1 MSTRETK
8 ARAGPVCDVRREVF
22 ALVRVVLLTRCHCVA
37 MAGELYEAGI
47 GQPDVIECAGHTGI
61 RNLGPRAKDS

>member
-1 MSTRETK
+1 MRRTAPAMSTRETK

-37 MAGELYEAGI
+37 MAGELYEAAEVSRMSLNAPGV
-47 GQPDVIECAGHTGI
+47 QV
-61 RNLGPRAKDS
+61 